1 MNLGLG
7 NLTEL
12 KTQLLAEALRAGT
25 RYDAAIT
32 AIGKGVAAQI
42 ENYCNRKFGR
52 VENDTYIVSADRT
65 HIYLPRYPF
74 ESISQ
79 VEFKS
84 DEVAGWVVQTGNTIV
99 TQNVESGLVF
109 LGAAL
114 GPYWSHLR
122 FTYTGGYWF
131 DETEENNDTLPS
143 GATQVPADLKLA
155 WILHCKTV
163 WQAID
168 KLGVDITKT
177 GSSNN
182 AVSGSLAALELSPAV
197 TGMLGKF
204 IRYAIT

>member
-12 KTQLLAEALRAGT
+12 KAQLLAEALRAGT
-25 RYDAAIT
+25 RYDAQIT
-32 AIGKGVAAQI
+32 ALGKGVAAQI

-52 VENDTYIVSADRT
+52 VENDTYTVSADRT

-74 ESISQ
+74 ESVSQ

-84 DEVAGWVVQTGNTIV
+84 DETEGWVMQTGNTIV
-99 TQNVESGLVF
+99 TKNPESGLVF

-114 GPYWSHLR
+114 GPYWTHLR

-143 GATQVPADLKLA
+143 GATQLPSDLKLA
-155 WILHCKTV
+155 WFLHCKTI
-163 WQAID
+163 WQAYD
-168 KLGVDITKT
+168 KLGTDITKT
-177 GSSNN
+177 GTPNPASSIS
-182 AVSGSLAALELSPAV
+182 AVELSPQV
-197 TGMLGKF
+197 TGLLGQF
-204 IRYAIT
+204 IRYAMT